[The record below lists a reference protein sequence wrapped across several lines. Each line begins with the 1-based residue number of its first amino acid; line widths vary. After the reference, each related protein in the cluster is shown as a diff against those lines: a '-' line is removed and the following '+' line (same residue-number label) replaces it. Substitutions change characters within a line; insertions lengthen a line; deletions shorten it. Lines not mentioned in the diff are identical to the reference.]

1 MQSIACPNLI
11 SVSQSISKFLK
22 WPKWCNHCLL
32 PVAVAPSSAHDVAIR
47 YVLPVLWMTS
57 CLHVWPGTI
66 NAKDGCTQN
75 DSPEGSRGLKAQRL
89 LKLTHGGPHR
99 VAGAE
104 SDVYDCLVST
114 VVNPVERLLPVTD
127 NKHAVSHEMPWRRR
141 AETVPICAPIPSQSS
156 HQAVIIT
163 YKRTT
168 FVPLDIFPL
177 QVFTYHCGHLS
188 RQTYAVRT
196 AKMK

>member
-1 MQSIACPNLI
+1 MQSITCPNLI
-11 SVSQSISKFLK
+11 SVSQSVSKFLK

-32 PVAVAPSSAHDVAIR
+32 PVAVAPSSAHGVAIR

-104 SDVYDCLVST
+104 SDAYDCLVST
-114 VVNPVERLLPVTD
+114 VVTQLKDCCRSRTINTLYHTRCHGGAVQKLCQSVPPFRHNPAI
-127 NKHAVSHEMPWRRR
+127 K
-141 AETVPICAPIPSQSS
+141 PSS
-156 HQAVIIT
+156 
-163 YKRTT
+163 
-168 FVPLDIFPL
+168 
-177 QVFTYHCGHLS
+177 
-188 RQTYAVRT
+188 
-196 AKMK
+196 